1 MIAPGKTIGIVGGGQ
16 LGRMLALTARRLGYR
31 IAVLDPE
38 LACPAGP
45 VADLALTASFDD
57 SKALRRLAEASDVIT
72 YEFEN
77 IPAESLRQMASI
89 RPVFPDPSVLHT
101 CQHRE
106 REKQFLES
114 SGFPCPKF
122 AVVSSAAELAAA
134 LKNFPGKSRLKS
146 SAFGYDGKGQLP
158 LEAGADA
165 SQAWSQLG
173 IPRAIL
179 EEHVPFVREIS
190 VLVARNAQ
198 GRSLAFPPL
207 ENRHHNGILERTV
220 FPARLADA
228 VANEALALARQI
240 AEKLGLVGLL
250 GVEMFELPNG
260 KILVNELA
268 PRVHN
273 SGHLTV
279 EACHTSQFEQQI
291 RAVCGLPFGLV
302 APLCPAAM
310 FNLLGDLWAKG
321 EPDWSPV
328 LALPGGVL
336 HLYGKAQARP
346 GRKMG
351 HLTVRASTPEDAIR
365 LGTEALTP
373 LRLAAGLPV
382 LALK

>member
-1 MIAPGKTIGIVGGGQ
+1 MIPPGKTIGIVGGGQ
-16 LGRMLALTARRLGYR
+16 LGRMLALTARRMGYR

-45 VADLALTASFDD
+45 VADLALTAPFDD
-57 SKALRRLAEASDVIT
+57 AKALRRLAEASDVIT

-77 IPAESLRQMASI
+77 IPAESLRQMATL
-89 RPVFPDPSVLHT
+89 RPVFPDPSILHI

-106 REKQFLES
+106 REKQFLQS

-122 AVVSSAAELAAA
+122 EVVASAADLAAA
-134 LKNFPGKSRLKS
+134 LKKFPGKTRLKS
-146 SAFGYDGKGQLP
+146 SAFGYDGKGQLAVEP
-158 LEAGADA
+158 GANAA
-165 SQAWSQLG
+165 SVWSQLG

-198 GRSLAFPPL
+198 GRSLAFPPF
-207 ENRHHNGILERTV
+207 ENRHQGGILERTV

-228 VANEALALARQI
+228 VAHEALALARRI
-240 AEKLGLVGLL
+240 AEKFSLVGLL
-250 GVEMFELPNG
+250 GVEMFELPG
-260 KILVNELA
+260 GGILVNELA

-336 HLYGKAQARP
+336 HLYGKTQARP

-373 LRLAAGLPV
+373 IRQVAALPV
-382 LALK
+382 LAL

>member
-1 MIAPGKTIGIVGGGQ
+1 VIAPGKTIGIVGGGQ
-16 LGRMLALTARRLGYR
+16 LGRMLALTARRMGYR

-45 VADLALTASFDD
+45 VADLTLTAPFDD
-57 SKALRRLAEASDVIT
+57 SKALRRLAEASDVVT

-77 IPAESLRQMASI
+77 IPTESLRQLASI
-89 RPVFPDPSVLHT
+89 RPVFPDPEVLYI

-106 REKQFLES
+106 REKQFLQT

-122 AVVSSAAELAAA
+122 EVVTSAPDLASA
-134 LKNFPGKSRLKS
+134 LKKFPGKSRLKS
-146 SAFGYDGKGQLP
+146 SAFGYDGKGQLA
-158 LEAGADA
+158 LEPSSD
-165 SQAWSQLG
+165 SSKAWSQLG

-179 EEHVPFVREIS
+179 EEHVPFVRELS

-207 ENRHHNGILERTV
+207 ENRHQAGILERTV
-220 FPARLADA
+220 FPARLSDS

-240 AEKLGLVGLL
+240 AEKLKLVGLL
-250 GVEMFELPNG
+250 AVEMFELADG
-260 KILVNELA
+260 RILVNELA

-373 LRLAAGLPV
+373 IRQAAGLPT
-382 LALK
+382 LPL

>member
-1 MIAPGKTIGIVGGGQ
+1 MIPPGKTIGIVGGGQ
-16 LGRMLALTARRLGYR
+16 LGRMLALTARRMGYR

-45 VADLALTASFDD
+45 VADLALTAPFDD
-57 SKALRRLAEASDVIT
+57 SKALRRLAEASDVVT

-77 IPAESLRQMASI
+77 IPTESLRQMASL
-89 RPVFPDPSVLHT
+89 RPVFPDPSVLHI

-106 REKQFLES
+106 REKQFLQS

-122 AVVSSAAELAAA
+122 EVVASASDLASA
-134 LKNFPGKSRLKS
+134 LKRFSGKSRLKS
-146 SAFGYDGKGQLP
+146 SAFGYDGKGQLG
-158 LEAGADA
+158 LESGTDA
-165 SQAWSQLG
+165 TRAWNQLG

-179 EEHVPFVREIS
+179 EEHVSFVRELS

-198 GRSLAFPPL
+198 GHSLAFPPL
-207 ENRHHNGILERTV
+207 ENRHQAGILERTV
-220 FPARLADA
+220 FPARLRDP
-228 VANEALALARQI
+228 VANEALALARKI
-240 AEKLGLVGLL
+240 AEKLELVGLL
-250 GVEMFELPNG
+250 GVEMFELPDG
-260 KILVNELA
+260 RILVNELA

-302 APLCPAAM
+302 TPLCPAAM
-310 FNLLGDLWAKG
+310 FNLLGDLWAQG

-336 HLYGKAQARP
+336 HLYGKTQARP

-351 HLTVRASTPEDAIR
+351 HLTVRASTPEEAIR

-373 LRLAAGLPV
+373 IRQAAGLPT
-382 LALK
+382 LAL

>member
-1 MIAPGKTIGIVGGGQ
+1 VIAPGKTIGIVGGGQ
-16 LGRMLALTARRLGYR
+16 LGRMLALTARRMGYR

-45 VADLALTASFDD
+45 VADLALTAPFDD
-57 SKALRRLAEASDVIT
+57 SKALRRLAEASDVVT

-77 IPAESLRQMASI
+77 IPTESLRHLASI
-89 RPVFPDPSVLHT
+89 RPVFPDPEVLHI

-106 REKQFLES
+106 REKQFLQS

-122 AVVSSAAELAAA
+122 EVVTSAPDLASA
-134 LKNFPGKSRLKS
+134 LKKFPGKSRLKS
-146 SAFGYDGKGQLP
+146 SAFGYDGKGQLA
-158 LEAGADA
+158 LEVGSD
-165 SQAWSQLG
+165 SSKAWSQLG

-179 EEHVPFVREIS
+179 EEHVPFVRELS

-207 ENRHHNGILERTV
+207 ENRHQAGILERTV
-220 FPARLADA
+220 FPARLSDP

-240 AEKLGLVGLL
+240 AEKLKLVGLL
-250 GVEMFELPNG
+250 AVEMFELADG
-260 KILVNELA
+260 RILVNELA

-336 HLYGKAQARP
+336 HLYGKSQARP

-351 HLTVRASTPEDAIR
+351 HLTVRAATPEDAIR

-373 LRLAAGLPV
+373 IRQAAGLPT
-382 LALK
+382 LAL

>member
-1 MIAPGKTIGIVGGGQ
+1 MIPPGKTIGIVGGGQ
-16 LGRMLALTARRLGYR
+16 LGRMLALTARRMGYR

-45 VADLALTASFDD
+45 VADLALTAPFDD

-77 IPAESLRQMASI
+77 IPADSLRQMSSL
-89 RPVFPDPSVLHT
+89 RPVFPDPAILHT

-106 REKQFLES
+106 REKQFLQA

-122 AVVSSAAELAAA
+122 EVVASATDLAAA
-134 LKNFPGKSRLKS
+134 LKKFPGKGRLKS
-146 SAFGYDGKGQLP
+146 STFGYDGKGQLAV
-158 LEAGADA
+158 ESGADPV
-165 SQAWSQLG
+165 SVWSQLG

-179 EEHVPFVREIS
+179 EEHVSFVREIS

-198 GRSLAFPPL
+198 GRALAFPPL
-207 ENRHHNGILERTV
+207 ENRHAAGVLERTV
-220 FPARLADA
+220 FPARLADT

-250 GVEMFELPNG
+250 GVEMFELPGG

-336 HLYGKAQARP
+336 HLYGKTQARP

-373 LRLAAGLPV
+373 IRQAAGLPT
-382 LALK
+382 LAL

>member
-1 MIAPGKTIGIVGGGQ
+1 VIPPGKTIGIVGGGQ
-16 LGRMLALTARRLGYR
+16 LGRMLALTARRMGYR

-45 VADLALTASFDD
+45 VADLALTAPFDD
-57 SKALRRLAEASDVIT
+57 SKALRRLAEASDVVT

-77 IPAESLRQMASI
+77 IPTESLRQVASI
-89 RPVFPDPSVLHT
+89 RPVLPDPSVLHT

-106 REKQFLES
+106 REKNFLQS

-122 AVVSSAAELAAA
+122 EVVASAADLAAA
-134 LKNFPGKSRLKS
+134 LKKFPGKSRLKS
-146 SAFGYDGKGQLP
+146 SAFGYDGKGQLA
-158 LEAGADA
+158 LEPWVDPGTSWARANV
-165 SQAWSQLG
+165 
-173 IPRAIL
+173 PRAIL
-179 EEHVPFVREIS
+179 EEHVPFVRELS

-198 GRSLAFPPL
+198 GRSLAFPPF
-207 ENRHHNGILERTV
+207 ENRHTAGVLERTV
-220 FPARLADA
+220 FPARVNDTI
-228 VANEALALARQI
+228 ANEALALARQI

-250 GVEMFELPNG
+250 GVEMFELPG
-260 KILVNELA
+260 GTILVNELA

-336 HLYGKAQARP
+336 HLYGKTEARP

-351 HLTVRASTPEDAIR
+351 HLTVRASTPEEAVR

-373 LRLAAGLPV
+373 IRQAAGLPT
-382 LALK
+382 LAL

>member
-1 MIAPGKTIGIVGGGQ
+1 VIAPGKTIGIVGGGQ
-16 LGRMLALTARRLGYR
+16 LGRMLALTARRMGYR

-45 VADLALTASFDD
+45 VADLALTAAFDD

-77 IPAESLRQMASI
+77 IPTESLRHVASL
-89 RPVFPDPSVLHT
+89 RPVFPDPSVLHI

-106 REKQFLES
+106 REKQFLQD

-122 AVVSSAAELAAA
+122 SVVTSASDLASA
-134 LKNFPGKSRLKS
+134 LKKFAGKSRLKS
-146 SAFGYDGKGQLP
+146 SAFGYDGKGQLA
-158 LEAGADA
+158 LEPGAEA
-165 SQAWSQLG
+165 STAWNQFG

-179 EEHVPFVREIS
+179 EEHVPFVRELS
-190 VLVARNAQ
+190 VLVARNAL
-198 GRSLAFPPL
+198 GRSLAFPPF
-207 ENRHHNGILERTV
+207 ENRHHAGILERTV
-220 FPARLADA
+220 FPARLADPI
-228 VANEALALARQI
+228 ANEALALARQI
-240 AEKLGLVGLL
+240 AEKINLVGLL
-250 GVEMFELPNG
+250 AVEMFELADG
-260 KILVNELA
+260 RILVNELA

-279 EACHTSQFEQQI
+279 ESCHTSQFEQQI
-291 RAVCGLPFGLV
+291 RAICGLPFGLV

-336 HLYGKAQARP
+336 HLYGKTQARP

-351 HLTVRASTPEDAIR
+351 HLTVRAATPEDAIR
-365 LGTEALTP
+365 LGTESLTP
-373 LRLAAGLPV
+373 LRQAAGLPS
-382 LALK
+382 LAL

>member
-1 MIAPGKTIGIVGGGQ
+1 VIPPGKTIGIVGGGQ
-16 LGRMLALTARRLGYR
+16 LGRMLALTARRMGYR

-45 VADLALTASFDD
+45 VADLALTAPFDD
-57 SKALRRLAEASDVIT
+57 SKALRRLAEASDVVT

-77 IPAESLRQMASI
+77 IPTESLRQVASI
-89 RPVFPDPSVLHT
+89 RPVLPDPSVLHT

-106 REKQFLES
+106 REKKFLQS

-122 AVVSSAAELAAA
+122 EVVASAADLAAA
-134 LKNFPGKSRLKS
+134 LKKFPGKSRLKS
-146 SAFGYDGKGQLP
+146 SAFGYDGKGQLA
-158 LEAGADA
+158 LEPGVDPGTSWARANV
-165 SQAWSQLG
+165 
-173 IPRAIL
+173 PRAIL
-179 EEHVPFVREIS
+179 EEHVPFVRELS

-198 GRSLAFPPL
+198 GRSLAFPPF
-207 ENRHHNGILERTV
+207 ENRHTAGVLERTV
-220 FPARLADA
+220 FPARVNDTI
-228 VANEALALARQI
+228 ANEALALARQI

-250 GVEMFELPNG
+250 GVEMFELPG
-260 KILVNELA
+260 GTILVNELA

-336 HLYGKAQARP
+336 HLYGKTEARP

-351 HLTVRASTPEDAIR
+351 HLTVRASTPEEAVR

-373 LRLAAGLPV
+373 IRQAAGLPT
-382 LALK
+382 LAL

>member
-16 LGRMLALTARRLGYR
+16 LGRMLALTARRMGYR

-45 VADLALTASFDD
+45 VADLALTAPFDD
-57 SKALRRLAEASDVIT
+57 SKALRRLAEASDVVT

-77 IPAESLRQMASI
+77 IPTESLRQLASI

-106 REKQFLES
+106 REKQFLQS
-114 SGFPCPKF
+114 SGFPCPRF
-122 AVVSSAAELAAA
+122 EVVASAGDLAAA
-134 LKNFPGKSRLKS
+134 LKKLSGKTRLKS
-146 SAFGYDGKGQLP
+146 SAFGYDGKGQLAVDP
-158 LEAGADA
+158 GADA
-165 SQAWSQLG
+165 ASVWSQLG
-173 IPRAIL
+173 IHRAIL
-179 EEHVPFVREIS
+179 EEHVPFAREIS
-190 VLVARNAQ
+190 VLVARNTQ
-198 GRSLAFPPL
+198 GRSLAFPPF
-207 ENRHHNGILERTV
+207 ENRHRDGILERTV
-220 FPARLADA
+220 FPARLADP
-228 VANEALALARQI
+228 VANEALVLARQI

-250 GVEMFELPNG
+250 GVEMFELPDG

-273 SGHLTV
+273 SSHLTV

-302 APLCPAAM
+302 APLCPGAM
-310 FNLLGDLWAKG
+310 FNLLGDLWAQG

-373 LRLAAGLPV
+373 ICKAAGLPT
-382 LALK
+382 LSL

>member
-1 MIAPGKTIGIVGGGQ
+1 MIPPGKTIGIVGGGQ
-16 LGRMLALTARRLGYR
+16 LGRMLAMTARRMGYR
-31 IAVLDPE
+31 IAILDPE
-38 LACPAGP
+38 ADCPAGP
-45 VADLALTASFDD
+45 VADLALTAPFDD
-57 SKALRRLAEASDVIT
+57 SKALRRLAEASDVVT

-77 IPAESLRQMASI
+77 IPTDSLRSIASL
-89 RPVFPDPSVLHT
+89 RPVFPDPSILHI

-106 REKQFLES
+106 REKQFLQS

-122 AVVSSAAELAAA
+122 AVVTSATDLTAA
-134 LKNFPGKSRLKS
+134 LKKFSGKTRLKS

-158 LEAGADA
+158 VEPGADA
-165 SQAWSQLG
+165 AAVWRQLG
-173 IPRAIL
+173 LPRAIL

-198 GRSLAFPPL
+198 GRPLAFPPF
-207 ENRHHNGILERTV
+207 ENRHEGGILERTV
-220 FPARLADA
+220 FPARLADS
-228 VANEALALARQI
+228 VAHDALALARQI
-240 AEKLGLVGLL
+240 AEKLNLIGLL
-250 GVEMFELPNG
+250 GVEMFELPG
-260 KILVNELA
+260 GTILVNELA

-291 RAVCGLPFGLV
+291 RAVCGVPFGLV

-336 HLYGKAQARP
+336 HLYGKTQART

-351 HLTVRASTPEDAIR
+351 HLTVRAATPEDAIR

-373 LRLAAGLPV
+373 LRQSAGLPT
-382 LALK
+382 LAL

>member
-1 MIAPGKTIGIVGGGQ
+1 MIPPGKTIGIVGGGQ
-16 LGRMLALTARRLGYR
+16 LGRMLALTARRMGYR

-45 VADLALTASFDD
+45 VADLALTAPFDD
-57 SKALRRLAEASDVIT
+57 SKALRRLAEASDVVT

-77 IPAESLRQMASI
+77 IPTESLRQMASL
-89 RPVFPDPSVLHT
+89 RPVFPDPSVLHI

-106 REKQFLES
+106 REKQFLQS

-122 AVVSSAAELAAA
+122 EVVASAPDLASA
-134 LKNFPGKSRLKS
+134 LKKFPGKSRLKS
-146 SAFGYDGKGQLP
+146 SAFGYDGKGQLG
-158 LEAGADA
+158 LEPGMDA
-165 SQAWSQLG
+165 TRAWNQLG

-179 EEHVPFVREIS
+179 EEHVSFVRELS

-198 GRSLAFPPL
+198 GHSLAFPPL
-207 ENRHHNGILERTV
+207 ENRHQAGILERTV
-220 FPARLADA
+220 FPARLRDP
-228 VANEALALARQI
+228 VANEALALARKI
-240 AEKLGLVGLL
+240 AEKLALVGLL
-250 GVEMFELPNG
+250 GVEMFELPDG
-260 KILVNELA
+260 RILVNELA

-302 APLCPAAM
+302 TPLCPAAM
-310 FNLLGDLWAKG
+310 FNLLGNLWAQG

-336 HLYGKAQARP
+336 HLYGKTQARP

-351 HLTVRASTPEDAIR
+351 HLTVRASTPEEAIR

-373 LRLAAGLPV
+373 IRQAAGLPT
-382 LALK
+382 LAL

>member
-1 MIAPGKTIGIVGGGQ
+1 VIAPGKTIGIVGGGQ
-16 LGRMLALTARRLGYR
+16 LGRMLALTARRMGYR

-45 VADLALTASFDD
+45 VADLALTAPFDD
-57 SKALRRLAEASDVIT
+57 SKALRRLAEASDVVT

-77 IPAESLRQMASI
+77 IPTDSLRHMASI
-89 RPVFPDPSVLHT
+89 RPVFPDPSVLHI

-106 REKQFLES
+106 REKQFLQT

-122 AVVSSAAELAAA
+122 EVVASASDLASA
-134 LKNFPGKSRLKS
+134 LQRFAGKSRLKS
-146 SAFGYDGKGQLP
+146 SAFGYDGKGQLA
-158 LEAGADA
+158 LEPGTDA
-165 SQAWSQLG
+165 SKAWNQLG

-179 EEHVPFVREIS
+179 EEHVPFVRELS

-198 GRSLAFPPL
+198 GRSLAFPPF
-207 ENRHHNGILERTV
+207 ENRHHAGILERTV
-220 FPARLADA
+220 FPARLSDP

-240 AEKLGLVGLL
+240 AEKLNLVGLL
-250 GVEMFELPNG
+250 AVEMFELADG
-260 KILVNELA
+260 RILVNELA

-302 APLCPAAM
+302 APLCPGAM

-373 LRLAAGLPV
+373 IRQAAGLPT
-382 LALK
+382 LAL

>member
-1 MIAPGKTIGIVGGGQ
+1 VIAPGKTIGIVGGGQ
-16 LGRMLALTARRLGYR
+16 LGRMLALTARRMGYR
-31 IAVLDPE
+31 IVVLDPE

-45 VADLALTASFDD
+45 VADLALTAPFDD
-57 SKALRRLAEASDVIT
+57 SKALRRLAEASDVVT

-77 IPAESLRQMASI
+77 IPTESLRQVASI
-89 RPVFPDPSVLHT
+89 RPVFPDPEVLHV

-106 REKQFLES
+106 REKHFLRT

-122 AVVSSAAELAAA
+122 EVVASASDLASA
-134 LKNFPGKSRLKS
+134 LKKFPGKSRLKS
-146 SAFGYDGKGQLP
+146 SAFGYDGKGQLA
-158 LEAGADA
+158 LEAGAD
-165 SQAWSQLG
+165 SSKAWSQLG

-179 EEHVPFVREIS
+179 EDHISFIRELS

-207 ENRHHNGILERTV
+207 ENRHQAGILERTV
-220 FPARLADA
+220 FPARLSDS

-240 AEKLGLVGLL
+240 AEKLNLVGLL
-250 GVEMFELPNG
+250 AVEMFELADG
-260 KILVNELA
+260 RILVNELA

-373 LRLAAGLPV
+373 IHQAAGLPT
-382 LALK
+382 LAL

>member
-1 MIAPGKTIGIVGGGQ
+1 MIPPGRTIGIVGGGQ
-16 LGRMLALTARRLGYR
+16 LGRMLALTARRMGYR

-45 VADLALTASFDD
+45 VADLALTAPFDD
-57 SKALRRLAEASDVIT
+57 SKALRRLAEASDVVT

-77 IPAESLRQMASI
+77 IPTESLRQIASI
-89 RPVFPDPSVLHT
+89 RTVLPDPSVLHI

-106 REKQFLES
+106 REKMFLQS
-114 SGFPCPKF
+114 SGFPCPGF
-122 AVVSSAAELAAA
+122 EVVASAGNLAAA
-134 LKNFPGKSRLKS
+134 LKKFPGKSRLKS
-146 SAFGYDGKGQLP
+146 SAFGYDGKGQLALDSKADP
-158 LEAGADA
+158 AEAWARA
-165 SQAWSQLG
+165 K

-179 EEHVPFVREIS
+179 EEHVPFVRELS

-198 GRSLAFPPL
+198 GRSLAFPPF
-207 ENRHHNGILERTV
+207 ENRHSAGVLERTV
-220 FPARLADA
+220 FPARLADP

-240 AEKLGLVGLL
+240 AEKIGMVGLL
-250 GVEMFELPNG
+250 GVEMFEMPTG

-336 HLYGKAQARP
+336 HLYGKTEARP

-351 HLTVRASTPEDAIR
+351 HLTVRASTPEEAVR

-373 LRLAAGLPV
+373 IRQAAGLPT
-382 LALK
+382 LAL

>member
-1 MIAPGKTIGIVGGGQ
+1 VIAPGKTIGIVGGGQ
-16 LGRMLALTARRLGYR
+16 LGRMLALTARRMGYR

-45 VADLALTASFDD
+45 VADLALTAPFDD
-57 SKALRRLAEASDVIT
+57 SKALRRLAEASDVVT

-77 IPAESLRQMASI
+77 IPTESLRQLASI

-106 REKQFLES
+106 REKQFLQS
-114 SGFPCPKF
+114 SGFPCPRF
-122 AVVSSAAELAAA
+122 EVVASAGDLAAA
-134 LKNFPGKSRLKS
+134 LKKLSGKTRLKS
-146 SAFGYDGKGQLP
+146 SAFGYDGKGQMAVEP
-158 LEAGADA
+158 GADA
-165 SQAWSQLG
+165 ASVWSQLG

-179 EEHVPFVREIS
+179 EEHVPFAREIS
-190 VLVARNAQ
+190 VLVARNTQ
-198 GRSLAFPPL
+198 GRSLAFPPF
-207 ENRHHNGILERTV
+207 ENRHRDGILERTV
-220 FPARLADA
+220 FPARLADP

-250 GVEMFELPNG
+250 GVEMFELPDG

-310 FNLLGDLWAKG
+310 FNLLGDLWAQG

-373 LRLAAGLPV
+373 IRQAAGLPT
-382 LALK
+382 LPL

>member
-1 MIAPGKTIGIVGGGQ
+1 MIPPGKTIGIVGGGQ
-16 LGRMLALTARRLGYR
+16 LGRMLALTARRMGYR

-45 VADLALTASFDD
+45 VADLALTAPFDD
-57 SKALRRLAEASDVIT
+57 AKALRRLAEASDVIT

-77 IPAESLRQMASI
+77 IPAESLRQMATL
-89 RPVFPDPSVLHT
+89 RPVFPDPSILHI

-106 REKQFLES
+106 REKQFLQS

-122 AVVSSAAELAAA
+122 EVVASAADLAAA
-134 LKNFPGKSRLKS
+134 LKKFSGKTRLKS
-146 SAFGYDGKGQLP
+146 SAFGYDGKGQLAVEP
-158 LEAGADA
+158 GANAA
-165 SQAWSQLG
+165 SVWSQLG

-198 GRSLAFPPL
+198 GRSLAFPPF
-207 ENRHHNGILERTV
+207 ENRHQGGILERTV

-228 VANEALALARQI
+228 VAHEALALARRI
-240 AEKLGLVGLL
+240 AEKFSLVGLL
-250 GVEMFELPNG
+250 GVEMFELPG
-260 KILVNELA
+260 GGILVNELA

-336 HLYGKAQARP
+336 HLYGKTQARP

-373 LRLAAGLPV
+373 IRQVAALPV
-382 LALK
+382 LAL

>member
-1 MIAPGKTIGIVGGGQ
+1 
-16 LGRMLALTARRLGYR
+16 MLALTARRMGYR

-45 VADLALTASFDD
+45 VADLTLTAPFDD

-77 IPAESLRQMASI
+77 IPAESLRQMASL
-89 RPVFPDPSVLHT
+89 RPVFPDPSVLHI

-106 REKQFLES
+106 REKQFLQS

-122 AVVSSAAELAAA
+122 ELVGSAAELATTQ
-134 LKNFPGKSRLKS
+134 KKFPGKSRLKS
-146 SAFGYDGKGQLP
+146 SAFGYDGKGQLA
-158 LEAGADA
+158 LEPGADA
-165 SQAWSQLG
+165 SQAWHQLG

-179 EEHVPFVREIS
+179 EEHVPFVRELS

-198 GRSLAFPPL
+198 GRSLAFPPF
-207 ENRHHNGILERTV
+207 ENRHRDGILERTV
-220 FPARLADA
+220 FPARLSEGL
-228 VANEALALARQI
+228 ANDALALARQI
-240 AEKLGLVGLL
+240 AEKLGLIGLL
-250 GVEMFELPNG
+250 GVEMFELPGG

-336 HLYGKAQARP
+336 HLYGKTQARP

-373 LRLAAGLPV
+373 IRQAADLPV
-382 LALK
+382 LAL

>member
-16 LGRMLALTARRLGYR
+16 LGRMLALTARRMGYR

-45 VADLALTASFDD
+45 VADLALTAPFDD
-57 SKALRRLAEASDVIT
+57 SKALRRLAEASDVVT

-77 IPAESLRQMASI
+77 IPTESLRQLASI
-89 RPVFPDPSVLHT
+89 RPVFPDSSVLHT

-106 REKQFLES
+106 REKQFLQS
-114 SGFPCPKF
+114 SGFPCPRF
-122 AVVSSAAELAAA
+122 EVVASAGDLAAA
-134 LKNFPGKSRLKS
+134 LKKLSGKTRLKS
-146 SAFGYDGKGQLP
+146 SAFGYDGKGQMAVEP
-158 LEAGADA
+158 GADA
-165 SQAWSQLG
+165 ASVWSQLG

-179 EEHVPFVREIS
+179 EEHVPFAREIS
-190 VLVARNAQ
+190 VLVARNTQ
-198 GRSLAFPPL
+198 GRSLAFPPF
-207 ENRHHNGILERTV
+207 ENRHRDGILERTV
-220 FPARLADA
+220 FPARLADP

-250 GVEMFELPNG
+250 GVEMFELPDG

-373 LRLAAGLPV
+373 IRQAAGLPT
-382 LALK
+382 LPL

>member
-1 MIAPGKTIGIVGGGQ
+1 MIPPGKTIGIVGGGQ
-16 LGRMLALTARRLGYR
+16 LGRMLALTARRMGYR

-45 VADLALTASFDD
+45 VSDLALTAPFDD
-57 SKALRRLAEASDVIT
+57 SKALRRLAEASDVVT

-77 IPAESLRQMASI
+77 IPAESLRQISSI
-89 RPVFPDPSVLHT
+89 RPVFPDPSVLHI

-106 REKQFLES
+106 REKQFLQS
-114 SGFPCPKF
+114 SGFPCPRF
-122 AVVSSAAELAAA
+122 ELAGSATELAAA
-134 LKNFPGKSRLKS
+134 LKKFPGKSRLKS
-146 SAFGYDGKGQLP
+146 SAFGYDGKGQLALDP
-158 LEAGADA
+158 GSDA
-165 SQAWSQLG
+165 QKSWAHANV
-173 IPRAIL
+173 PRAIL
-179 EEHVPFVREIS
+179 EEHVPFVRELS

-207 ENRHHNGILERTV
+207 ENRHQDGILERTV

-240 AEKLGLVGLL
+240 AEKLQLVGLL
-250 GVEMFELPNG
+250 GVEMFELADG

-310 FNLLGDLWAKG
+310 FNLLGDLWNKG

-365 LGTEALTP
+365 LGTEALAP
-373 LRLAAGLPV
+373 IRQAAGLPT
-382 LALK
+382 LAL